1 MFPKFRFSYLLYTH
15 LGDSSEENRFN
26 LILLQ
31 WNILLS
37 GNVILKTYIV
47 NYIRLH
53 SISSET
59 QFHEINLT
67 FSNWSEYIAT
77 AICVSFYYHELFT

>member
-1 MFPKFRFSYLLYTH
+1 MFPQFHFSYLLYTH
-15 LGDSSEENRFN
+15 LGDSSEENRVN

-59 QFHEINLT
+59 QFHEINLI